1 MPGWLL
7 VILAVAVIVGAVF
20 GVLVLASFLVVRRSN
35 TDPFVDGAEHSSM
48 ANCLGTEGLDRAMLG
63 TGTLALFPG
72 EVRFVIATPRR
83 QVSIPRRR
91 LGVTLEQFP
100 NEGDYRKGDDPA
112 LVLRW
117 VDHGKRRAIGFKVMD
132 AEGWRTRILR

>member
-7 VILAVAVIVGAVF
+7 VLLGIVVVVGVVF
-20 GVLVLASFLVVRRSN
+20 GALTFTSFLVVRRSHQ
-35 TDPFVDGAEHSSM
+35 DPFVAGADHSSL
-48 ANCLGTEGLDRAMLG
+48 ANCLGTQGLDWTLRG
-63 TGTLALFPG
+63 TGTLALFAG

-83 QVSIPRRR
+83 QVAIPRRR

-100 NEGDYRKGDDPA
+100 NPGDYREGDKPA

-117 VDHGKRRAIGFKVMD
+117 SDRGQRMTVGFKVPD
-132 AEGWRTRILR
+132 PEDWRARILR